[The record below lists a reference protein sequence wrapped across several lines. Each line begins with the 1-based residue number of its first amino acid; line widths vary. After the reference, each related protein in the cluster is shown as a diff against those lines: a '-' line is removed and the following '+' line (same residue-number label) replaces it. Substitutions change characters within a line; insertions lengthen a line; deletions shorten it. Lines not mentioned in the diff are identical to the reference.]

1 MGPGMRYHVL
11 ATDYDGTIAQHGRV
25 DDATIAALD
34 ELRRSGRKLV
44 LVTGRVLEDLATVFP
59 RTDLFDRVVA
69 ENGAVL
75 HRPATQETR
84 ALAEP
89 PPPRFVEM
97 LRAEDVAP
105 LHVGHVIVATWH
117 PQEDVVLEVIR
128 SCGLELHVVF
138 NKGAVMVLPSGVN
151 KATGLE
157 AALAELKLS
166 PHDAVGVGDA
176 ENDHAF
182 LASCECGV
190 AVANALPALK
200 ERAHYVTAGDHG
212 RGVQELVRALLDE
225 RLGELTACAERTAL
239 PLGARTDGA
248 PLALP
253 AHGPPTLIVGASG
266 SGKSTLATRL
276 LEELAERAYQF
287 CVIDPE
293 GDYSELDPATVLG
306 DADHPPRVE
315 QALELLEAPAQ
326 SCVLNLLGIPLEER
340 PAFVDGLLPRFQEL
354 RARTGRPHWIVAD
367 EAHHLFPPEWQPSAL
382 TRPEEIENLLLI
394 TVHPERVS
402 PALLGRVAV
411 AFGIGPGA
419 AEMIASL
426 AGALGEPAPREPAP
440 LGAGQAL
447 AWLRG
452 STGELAAFVPE
463 PPRGERRRHVRKY
476 AAGELGEDKSFY
488 FRGPEGRLKL
498 RARNLRAF
506 VDLADGVDDDTWR
519 HHLAQADYSRWFRDA
534 IKDDDLA
541 AEAERIEQDR
551 SLAPAQSRAAFRAAI
566 ERRYTAPA

>member
-1 MGPGMRYHVL
+1 MRYHVL
-11 ATDYDGTIAQHGRV
+11 ATDYDGTIAHHGRV
-25 DDATIAALD
+25 DDATLAALD

-44 LVTGRVLEDLATVFP
+44 LVTGRVLEDLATVFS
-59 RTDLFDRVVA
+59 RSDVFDYVVA

-75 HRPATQETR
+75 HRPASQETR

-89 PPPRFVEM
+89 PPPRFIEM
-97 LRAEDVAP
+97 LRAHDVAP

-117 PQEDVVLEVIR
+117 PQEDLVLEVIR

-151 KATGLE
+151 KATGLA

-166 PHDAVGVGDA
+166 PHDAIGVGDA

-182 LASCECGV
+182 LATCECGV

-200 ERAHYVTAGDHG
+200 ERAHFVTAGDHG
-212 RGVQELVRALLDE
+212 RGVQELARALLDD
-225 RLGELTACAERTAL
+225 RLGDLATCAERTAL
-239 PLGARTDGA
+239 TLGTRPDGA

-253 AHGPPTLIVGASG
+253 AHGPPSLIVGASG

-293 GDYSELDPATVLG
+293 GDYLELDQATVLG
-306 DADHPPRVE
+306 DADHPASVD
-315 QALELLEAPAQ
+315 QALELLEVPAQ
-326 SCVLNLLGIPLEER
+326 SCVLNLLGIPLAER
-340 PAFVDGLLPRFQEL
+340 PAFVDALLPRFQEL
-354 RARTGRPHWIVAD
+354 RARTGRPHWIIAD
-367 EAHHLFPPEWQPSAL
+367 EAHHLFPPEWQPGAL
-382 TRPEEIENLLLI
+382 TLPDEIANLLLI

-411 AFGIGPGA
+411 AFAVGA
-419 AEMIASL
+419 DAEAMIARL
-426 AGALGEPAPREPAP
+426 TATLGEPAPRAAAP
-440 LGAGQAL
+440 LEPGQAL
-447 AWLRG
+447 AWLR
-452 STGELAAFVPE
+452 SRTGELVAFVPT

-488 FRGPEGRLKL
+488 FRGPGERLKL
-498 RARNLRAF
+498 RARNLQAF

-519 HHLAQADYSRWFRDA
+519 HHLARADYSRWFRDA
-534 IKDDDLA
+534 IKDEDLA
-541 AEAERIEQDR
+541 AEAERVEQDR
-551 SLAPAQSRAAFRAAI
+551 ALAPADSRAAIRAAI